1 MALITRRKSLLLTG
15 AAAATALHF
24 RRAASAEPSA
34 PPAEAPLPDLAA
46 SLDEGVRSGQLHNLH
61 AAVVLRGDQVLLE
74 RYYEG
79 TDEWWGFPLG
89 TVKFDPTVKHDL
101 RSSSKSVIGLLYGIA
116 LDAGKVPGLEAPLIE
131 QFPELHD
138 LAGDPKLRDIKVRH
152 ALTMTMGLEWPEN
165 AFSYAD
171 PRNPEIAMYLA
182 TDQFRNVLSRPIIM
196 EPGRQWIYCG
206 GATAILGHLIARG
219 TGMPLFAYAQERL
232 FKPLGVTE
240 VQWVGGSDGEV
251 AAASGLRMV
260 PRDFARIGQLILKH
274 GRWNNAQIVPRKW
287 LDESFTPRVRIS
299 PDTEYG
305 YQWYLISAHDGHLW
319 MGARGNGGQYLTV
332 IPDLELVVALVTG
345 NYNKGGHVSDVAL
358 EDYILPRIA

>member
-1 MALITRRKSLLLTG
+1 MALITRRRSLLLT
-15 AAAATALHF
+15 AAAACSALNS
-24 RRAASAEPSA
+24 RRAASAES
-34 PPAEAPLPDLAA
+34 PAEAHLADLAA

-61 AAVVLRGDQVLLE
+61 AAVVVRDDQVLLE

-89 TVKFDPTVKHDL
+89 TMKFDPTVKHDL
-101 RSSSKSVIGLLYGIA
+101 RSSSKSVVGLLYGIA
-116 LDAGKVPGLEAPLIE
+116 LEAGKVPDPEASLIE

-138 LAGDPKLRDIKVRH
+138 LAGDPKLRNIKVKH
-152 ALTMTMGLEWPEN
+152 ALTMTMGLEWQEN
-165 AFSYAD
+165 GISYAD

-182 TDQFRNVLSRPIIM
+182 TDQFRNILSHPVTM
-196 EPGRQWIYCG
+196 DPGRQWTYCG

-219 TGMPLFAYAQERL
+219 TGMPLFAYARERL
-232 FKPLGVTE
+232 FKPLGITE
-240 VQWVGGSDGEV
+240 AQWVGGTDGEV
-251 AAASGLRMV
+251 AAASGLRMLA
-260 PRDFARIGQLILKH
+260 RDFARIGQLILKH
-274 GRWNNAQIVPRKW
+274 GRWNNSQIVPRKW

-305 YQWYLISAHDGHLW
+305 YQWYLISAHAGHRW
-319 MGARGNGGQYLTV
+319 IGARGNGGQYLTV

-358 EDYILPRIA
+358 DAYILPKIT